1 MNLRHFGRKLSSSLY
16 YAVPDPDLEMGGGG
30 GSSRPFDGGG
40 GVVSKKNFSG
50 PSGLS
55 LV

>member
-1 MNLRHFGRKLSSSLY
+1 MNLRHFGGKLSSSLY

-30 GSSRPFDGGG
+30 SSRPFDGGG
-40 GVVSKKNFSG
+40 GGGFQKNFSG

>member
-1 MNLRHFGRKLSSSLY
+1 MNLRHFGGKLSSSLY

-30 GSSRPFDGGG
+30 GHPDPLMGG

>member
-1 MNLRHFGRKLSSSLY
+1 MNQRHFGGKLSSSLY
-16 YAVPDPDLEMGGGG
+16 YAVPGPDLEIRGRGSSRPLDGGGG
-30 GSSRPFDGGG
+30 GGFP
-40 GVVSKKNFSG
+40 KIFSG